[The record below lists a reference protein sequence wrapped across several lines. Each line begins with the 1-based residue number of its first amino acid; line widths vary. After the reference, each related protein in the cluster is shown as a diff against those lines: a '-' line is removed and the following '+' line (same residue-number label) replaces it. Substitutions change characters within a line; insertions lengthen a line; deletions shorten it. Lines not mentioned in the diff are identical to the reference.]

1 MNTKVTVLNSNNI
14 KKWEPNREGL
24 RFKEF
29 IDLKKEKG
37 DIDIDEKTIK
47 SISNQASEIL
57 SKCIYPDNF
66 EEVNL
71 NSTGLVIGQV
81 QSVKHYL

>member
-1 MNTKVTVLNSNNI
+1 MGT
-14 KKWEPNREGL
+14 NREGL

-47 SISNQASEIL
+47 SISNQAS
-57 SKCIYPDNF
+57 
-66 EEVNL
+66 
-71 NSTGLVIGQV
+71 
-81 QSVKHYL
+81 